1 MASNDIGID
10 IGSVNARV
18 YTEGR
23 GIILSEPSV
32 VVYDKSSERIRA
44 IGEEALQMAGR
55 LNSNM
60 ALIRPI
66 RQGTIT
72 DFVVLEKMVKYFIT
86 KAIGPRA
93 FRKPRITFCEPAG
106 ITEIER
112 KAVEEAIYQSGAR
125 KVYFAKCPLAAAI
138 GAGIDILKPVG
149 NMVVDIGG
157 GTTDAAVLSTGGIVL
172 QNSVRT
178 AGETFN
184 TFIIRYMRAHHS
196 LFIDETAAERIK
208 VRIGTAVEEAV
219 PRTLEVKGRNVLTG
233 LPKTVILTS
242 EEVRTAIEEP
252 TGQIVETIHSI
263 LEKLPPE
270 LASDIVGRG
279 IVLTGGGAILRGMDK
294 LIEEYTGV
302 STVTV
307 KEAMA
312 ATVTGTGRYA
322 AVMAQ
327 IV

>member
-1 MASNDIGID
+1 MAANDIGID
-10 IGSVNARV
+10 IGTANARV

-32 VVYDKSSERIRA
+32 VVYDKSSEKIRA

-72 DFVVLEKMVKYFIT
+72 DFTVLEKMVRYFIA

-93 FRKPRITFCEPAG
+93 FWKPRITFCEPAG

-125 KVYFAKCPLAAAI
+125 KVYFAKCTIAAAI
-138 GAGIDILKPVG
+138 GAGIDILKPAG
-149 NMVVDIGG
+149 NMIVDIGG
-157 GTTDAAVLSTGGIVL
+157 GTTDAAVLSMGGIVL
-172 QNSVRT
+172 QHSVKV
-178 AGETFN
+178 AGESFN
-184 TFIIRYMRAHHS
+184 TSIIRYMRSRHS

-208 VRIGTAVEEAV
+208 IRIGTAVEEAV
-219 PRTLEVKGRNVLTG
+219 PRTMEVKGRNVLTG

-252 TGQIVETIHSI
+252 MGQIVETIHGI

-270 LASDIVGRG
+270 LASDIVDRG
-279 IVLTGGGAILRGMDK
+279 IVLTGGGAVLRGMDK
-294 LIEEYTGV
+294 MIEDFTGV
-302 STVTV
+302 DTVTV
-307 KEAMA
+307 KDAMA

-322 AVMAQ
+322 AVMSQ
-327 IV
+327 VI

>member
-1 MASNDIGID
+1 M
-10 IGSVNARV
+10 
-18 YTEGR
+18 
-23 GIILSEPSV
+23 
-32 VVYDKSSERIRA
+32 VVYDKSSEKIRA

-72 DFVVLEKMVKYFIT
+72 DFTVLEKMVRYFIA

-93 FRKPRITFCEPAG
+93 FWKPRITFCEPAG

-125 KVYFAKCPLAAAI
+125 KVFFAKCTIAAAI

-149 NMVVDIGG
+149 NMIVDIGG
-157 GTTDAAVLSTGGIVL
+157 GTTDAAVLSMGGIVL
-172 QNSVRT
+172 QHSVKV
-178 AGETFN
+178 AGESFN
-184 TFIIRYMRAHHS
+184 TYIIRYMRSRHS

-208 VRIGTAVEEAV
+208 IRIGTAVEEAV
-219 PRTLEVKGRNVLTG
+219 PRTMEVKGRNVLTG

-252 TGQIVETIHSI
+252 VGQIVETIHGI

-270 LASDIVGRG
+270 LASDIVERG
-279 IVLTGGGAILRGMDK
+279 IVLTGGGAVLRGMDK
-294 LIEEYTGV
+294 MVEDFTGV
-302 STVTV
+302 NTVTV
-307 KEAMA
+307 KNAMA

-322 AVMAQ
+322 AVMSQ
-327 IV
+327 VI

>member
-1 MASNDIGID
+1 MAANDIGID
-10 IGSVNARV
+10 IGTANARV

-32 VVYDKSSERIRA
+32 VVYDKSSEKIRA

-72 DFVVLEKMVKYFIT
+72 DFTVLEKMVRYFIA

-93 FRKPRITFCEPAG
+93 FWKPRITFCEPAG

-125 KVYFAKCPLAAAI
+125 KVFFAKCTIAAAI

-149 NMVVDIGG
+149 NMIVDIGG
-157 GTTDAAVLSTGGIVL
+157 GTTDAAVLSMGGIVL
-172 QNSVRT
+172 QHSVKV
-178 AGETFN
+178 AEESFN
-184 TFIIRYMRAHHS
+184 TYIIRYMRSRHS

-208 VRIGTAVEEAV
+208 LRIGTAVEEAV
-219 PRTLEVKGRNVLTG
+219 PRTMEVKGRNVLTG

-252 TGQIVETIHSI
+252 VGQIVETIHGI

-270 LASDIVGRG
+270 LASDIVERG
-279 IVLTGGGAILRGMDK
+279 IVLTGGGAVLRGMDK
-294 LIEEYTGV
+294 MVEDFTGV
-302 STVTV
+302 NTVTV
-307 KEAMA
+307 KNAMA

-322 AVMAQ
+322 AVMSQ
-327 IV
+327 VI

>member
-1 MASNDIGID
+1 MAANDIGID
-10 IGSVNARV
+10 IGTANARV

-32 VVYDKSSERIRA
+32 VVYDKSSEKIRA

-72 DFVVLEKMVKYFIT
+72 DFTVLEKMVRYFIA

-93 FRKPRITFCEPAG
+93 FWKPRITFCEPAG

-125 KVYFAKCPLAAAI
+125 KVYFAKCTIAAAI

-149 NMVVDIGG
+149 NMIVDIGG
-157 GTTDAAVLSTGGIVL
+157 GTTDAAVLSMGGIVL
-172 QNSVRT
+172 QHSVKV
-178 AGETFN
+178 AGESFN
-184 TFIIRYMRAHHS
+184 TYIIRYMRSRHS

-208 VRIGTAVEEAV
+208 LRIGTAVEEAV
-219 PRTLEVKGRNVLTG
+219 PRTMEVKGRNVLTG

-252 TGQIVETIHSI
+252 VGQIVETIHGI

-270 LASDIVGRG
+270 LASDIVERG
-279 IVLTGGGAILRGMDK
+279 IVLTGGGAVLRGMDK
-294 LIEEYTGV
+294 MVEDFTGV
-302 STVTV
+302 NTVTV
-307 KEAMA
+307 KNAMA

-322 AVMAQ
+322 AVMSQ
-327 IV
+327 VI

>member
-1 MASNDIGID
+1 MAANDIGID
-10 IGSVNARV
+10 IGTANARV

-32 VVYDKSSERIRA
+32 VVYDKSSEKIRA

-72 DFVVLEKMVKYFIT
+72 DFTVLEKMVRYFIA

-93 FRKPRITFCEPAG
+93 FWKPRITFCEPAG

-125 KVYFAKCPLAAAI
+125 KVFFAKCTIAAAI

-149 NMVVDIGG
+149 NMIVDIGG
-157 GTTDAAVLSTGGIVL
+157 GTTDAAVLSMGGIVL
-172 QNSVRT
+172 QHSVKV
-178 AGETFN
+178 AGESFN
-184 TFIIRYMRAHHS
+184 TYIIRYMRSRHS

-208 VRIGTAVEEAV
+208 LRIGTAVEEAV
-219 PRTLEVKGRNVLTG
+219 PRTMEVKGRNVLTG

-252 TGQIVETIHSI
+252 VGQIVETIHGI

-270 LASDIVGRG
+270 LASDIVERG
-279 IVLTGGGAILRGMDK
+279 IVLTGGGAVLRGMDK
-294 LIEEYTGV
+294 MVEDFTGV
-302 STVTV
+302 NTVTV
-307 KEAMA
+307 KNAMA

-322 AVMAQ
+322 AVMSQ
-327 IV
+327 VI